1 MTVEKV
7 KSRKVNGYVKA
18 VLLRDKLAKKLANAQ
33 AEVTVREGGLK
44 GGQLAEASKILNA
57 VQDDETT
64 SSGVWTKPDEGGES

>member
-1 MTVEKV
+1 MSVEKV

-44 GGQLAEASKILNA
+44 GGQMAEANRILNGIEDFEA
-57 VQDDETT
+57 YP
-64 SSGVWTKPDEGGES
+64 GLDEGGESG